1 MLPRSERLH
10 WAAATLLMII
20 ALAGCA
26 QTKQYTPNPST
37 KNYQLPCL
45 PSNLV
50 DVQVNDLRPETPGG
64 DSLPNVLRSQVI
76 AALSRDLVQQLAV
89 RYILT
94 IDIIEHRSFF
104 TLGNWN
110 ASTRLRVRLVDS
122 RGGKIGQWEALG
134 NSHRS
139 NMWGYATA
147 AAVSQDAY
155 DIAVADMMSSL
166 SQVTIK

>member
-1 MLPRSERLH
+1 MTPRSKRRF
-10 WAAATLLMII
+10 WGPAFLMII
-20 ALAGCA
+20 AVAGCA
-26 QTKQYTPNPST
+26 QMKQYTPNPST
-37 KNYQLPCL
+37 KNYQLPGL
-45 PSNLV
+45 PLSVV
-50 DVQVNDLRPETPGG
+50 DVQVNDLRPETTGG
-64 DSLPNVLRSQVI
+64 DSFHSVLRSQVV
-76 AALSRDLVQQLAV
+76 AALSRDPVQKSADKYTLA
-89 RYILT
+89 

-110 ASTRLRVRLVDS
+110 ASTRLRIRLVDS

-166 SQVTIK
+166 SQVTLK

>member
-1 MLPRSERLH
+1 MAPQFKSIS
-10 WAAATLLMII
+10 WAVTFLVII

-37 KNYQLPCL
+37 KSYQLSGL
-45 PSNLV
+45 PSKVV
-50 DVQVNDLRPETPGG
+50 DVQVNDLRPETADG
-64 DSLPNVLRSQVI
+64 DSLQNVLRSQVK
-76 AALSRDLVQQLAV
+76 AALSQNFDGQSADK
-89 RYILT
+89 YILT

-110 ASTRLRVRLVDS
+110 ASTRLRIRLADS
-122 RGGKIGQWEALG
+122 RERKIGQWEASG

-147 AAVSQDAY
+147 EAVSQDAY

-166 SQVTIK
+166 SQVSIK

>member
-1 MLPRSERLH
+1 MTPRSERLSC
-10 WAAATLLMII
+10 ATIFLMVI

-26 QTKQYTPNPST
+26 QTKQYTPNPSA
-37 KNYQLPCL
+37 KSYQLPGL
-45 PSNLV
+45 PSNVV
-50 DVQVNDLRPETPGG
+50 DVQVNDLRPETADG
-64 DSLPNVLRSQVI
+64 DSLRNVLRSQVV
-76 AALSRDLVQQLAV
+76 AALSRDFVQQSPD

-110 ASTRLRVRLVDS
+110 ASTRLRIRLADS
-122 RGGKIGQWEALG
+122 KGGKIGQWEALG

-166 SQVTIK
+166 SQVIIK